1 MGTEETY
8 QGFLAFSAAATGFS
22 VFHLQGTGQAESY
35 LATVTEIVGE
45 ETVHELIAAYRAVAD
60 AAETDEAAL
69 ERGMRKHI
77 MSDPKLGPIA
87 RNVIKLW
94 YVATWHQLPSEWRE
108 TYRATDKDRTF
119 VVSPEAYGE
128 GLLWPAIGANPS
140 GTKPFGYGI
149 WATPPRIE
157 TT

>member
-1 MGTEETY
+1 MGAEETY
-8 QGFLAFSAAATGFS
+8 RDFLAFSAAVTGFS

-45 ETVHELIAAYRAVAD
+45 ETVRDLLAAFRGVAD
-60 AAETDEAAL
+60 TAETDEAAL
-69 ERGMRKHI
+69 EHGLRRDI
-77 MSDPKLGPIA
+77 MSDARLGPIA

-108 TYRATDKDRTF
+108 TYAASDKDRTF
-119 VVSPEAYGE
+119 VVSSEAYGE
-128 GLLWPAIGANPS
+128 GLLWPAVGANPS

-149 WATPPRIE
+149 WATSPRIE